1 MKELKKEEMINISA
15 NGLSGGAI
23 AAIVGAGLGFLVGIF
38 DGFTRPF
45 KCR

>member
-1 MKELKKEEMINISA
+1 MKELKSNTLKQIKA
-15 NGLSGGAI
+15 GGASGWIVAGII
-23 AAIVGAGLGFLVGIF
+23 AGITFLVGVF

>member
-1 MKELKKEEMINISA
+1 MQKLSYEESLTIKAGASV
-15 NGLSGGAI
+15 GLI
-23 AAIVGAGLGFLVGIF
+23 AAGIITGITFLVGIL

>member
-1 MKELKKEEMINISA
+1 MERLTCSEAKKIK
-15 NGLSGGAI
+15 GGVSGGW
-23 AAIVGAGLGFLVGIF
+23 IVAGIVAGITFLVGVF

>member
-1 MKELKKEEMINISA
+1 MIKLNYNEAKMIKAGASA
-15 NGLSGGAI
+15 GWI
-23 AAIVGAGLGFLVGIF
+23 AAGIIAGISFIIGIF

>member
-1 MKELKKEEMINISA
+1 MKKLSINESKNIKAGAVSA
-15 NGLSGGAI
+15 GWVAAGII
-23 AAIVGAGLGFLVGIF
+23 AGITFLVGVF